1 MKNILHTSNIKSL
14 KKIYQGKV
22 RDVYEVDHDHLLIIS
37 TDRVSVFD
45 IILPTP
51 IPEKG
56 IILNN
61 VSNFWFKKFN
71 NIINNHLSGFDVS
84 KLKIS
89 DEEYNEIEGRFVIA
103 KKLKPVPIESIVRN
117 YLIGSGYSDYI
128 TTGKICGIDLPENL
142 KMASKLPNLI
152 FTPSS
157 KAALG
162 DHDVNISFEE
172 MREIVGD
179 QNSSLIKKVSL
190 KIFDE
195 ASKILESKNIILAD
209 TKFEFGTSADGE
221 LTIMDEILTSD
232 SSRFWLS
239 DSYEEGISP
248 VSLDKQFIRD
258 YVKSISWNDTMPAPE
273 LPDYI
278 VEKTYEKYKD
288 LNRMLTG

>member
-71 NIINNHLSGFDVS
+71 NIINNHLSEFDVS

-172 MREIVGD
+172 MREIAGD

-258 YVKSISWNDTMPAPE
+258 YVNSISWNDTMQAPE

>member
-22 RDVYEVDHDHLLIIS
+22 RDVYAVDHDHLLIIS

-71 NIINNHLSGFDVS
+71 NIINNHLSEFDVS

-172 MREIVGD
+172 MREIIGD

-288 LNRMLTG
+288 LNRMLIG

>member
-22 RDVYEVDHDHLLIIS
+22 RDVYEVDRDHLLIIS

-45 IILPTP
+45 VILPTP

-71 NIINNHLSGFDVS
+71 NIINNHLSGFEVN

-89 DEEYNEIEGRFVIA
+89 DEEYDQIEGRFVIA
-103 KKLKPVPIESIVRN
+103 KKLKPFPIESIVRN

-128 TTGKICGIDLPENL
+128 TTGKICGLELPENL

-209 TKFEFGTSADGE
+209 TKFEFGTSTDGD

-278 VEKTYEKYKD
+278 VEKTFEKYKD
-288 LNRMLTG
+288 LNRMLIG

>member
-1 MKNILHTSNIKSL
+1 MSS
-14 KKIYQGKV
+14 
-22 RDVYEVDHDHLLIIS
+22 
-37 TDRVSVFD
+37 
-45 IILPTP
+45 
-51 IPEKG
+51 
-56 IILNN
+56 
-61 VSNFWFKKFN
+61 
-71 NIINNHLSGFDVS
+71 FDVS

-89 DEEYNEIEGRFVIA
+89 DEEYDEIEGRFIIA

-172 MREIVGD
+172 MRKIIGD
-179 QNSSLIKKVSL
+179 KNSLLIKEVSL

-195 ASKILESKNIILAD
+195 ASKILESKDIILAD
-209 TKFEFGTSADGE
+209 TKFEFGISADGD
-221 LTIMDEILTSD
+221 LTIMDEMLTSD

-239 DSYEEGISP
+239 NSYEEGISP

-278 VEKTYEKYKD
+278 VEKTFEKYKD
-288 LNRMLTG
+288 LNRILVG

>member
-14 KKIYQGKV
+14 KKIYQGKG

-172 MREIVGD
+172 MREIIGD

-278 VEKTYEKYKD
+278 VEKTFEKYKD

>member
-103 KKLKPVPIESIVRN
+103 KKLEPVPIESIVRN

-172 MREIVGD
+172 MREIIGD

>member
-172 MREIVGD
+172 MREIIGD

-209 TKFEFGTSADGE
+209 TKFEFGTSVDGE

-278 VEKTYEKYKD
+278 VEKTFEKYKD

>member
-22 RDVYEVDHDHLLIIS
+22 RDIYEVDRDHLLIIS

-45 IILPTP
+45 VILPTP

-71 NIINNHLSGFDVS
+71 NIINNHLSGFEVN

-89 DEEYNEIEGRFVIA
+89 DEEYDQIEGRFVIA
-103 KKLKPVPIESIVRN
+103 KKLKPFPIESIVRN

-128 TTGKICGIDLPENL
+128 TTGKICGLELPENL

-209 TKFEFGTSADGE
+209 TKFEFGTSADGD

-278 VEKTYEKYKD
+278 VEKTFEKYKD
-288 LNRMLTG
+288 LNRMLIG

>member
-172 MREIVGD
+172 MKGIVGD
-179 QNSSLIKKVSL
+179 QNSSLIKEVSL

-195 ASKILESKNIILAD
+195 ASNILESKNIILAD
-209 TKFEFGTSADGE
+209 TKFEFGTSVDGE

-278 VEKTYEKYKD
+278 VEKTFEKYKD

>member
-22 RDVYEVDHDHLLIIS
+22 RDVYEVDHDHILIIS

-172 MREIVGD
+172 MREIIGD

-278 VEKTYEKYKD
+278 VEKTFEKYKD

>member
-172 MREIVGD
+172 MREIIGD

-278 VEKTYEKYKD
+278 VEKTFEKYKD
-288 LNRMLTG
+288 LNRMLIG

>member
-172 MREIVGD
+172 MREIAGD

-209 TKFEFGTSADGE
+209 TKFEFGTSPDGE
-221 LTIMDEILTSD
+221 LTIMDEMLTSD

-278 VEKTYEKYKD
+278 VEKTFEKYKD
-288 LNRMLTG
+288 LNRMLTD